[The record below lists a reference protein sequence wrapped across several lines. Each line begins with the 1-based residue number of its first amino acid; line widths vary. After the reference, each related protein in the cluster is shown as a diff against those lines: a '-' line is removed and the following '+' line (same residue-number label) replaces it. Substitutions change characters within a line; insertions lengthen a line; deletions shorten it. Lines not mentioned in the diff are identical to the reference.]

1 MKETLVYWL
10 ERYQRPFFYCLLAI
24 GVGIF
29 AGLRF
34 GGVKRGALSGGTEMA
49 FQNWE
54 RAESAEGPEMDELV
68 RLIEKYPSVSGA
80 YGVRVVEGLL
90 ARGAAERAGEL
101 ARGVLER
108 TAGHT
113 PELAVYANGSLLI
126 ARGALQQALEE
137 AVQLKTALSARNKGE
152 SLLYGYSLLRMV
164 TLCRKLGLDEEEVS
178 AELAQYLQNKS
189 AASATLQTTFSAEGF
204 TLEDFLRGGSSRMHN
219 QAHSSM

>member
-34 GGVKRGALSGGTEMA
+34 GGAKKGAATGGATVV

-54 RAESAEGPEMDELV
+54 RAESADGPEMDELM

-90 ARGAAERAGEL
+90 ARGAAEKAGEF

-108 TAGHT
+108 TASHT
-113 PELAVYANGSLLI
+113 PEFSLFARGSLLI
-126 ARGALQQALEE
+126 ARGALQEALEE
-137 AVQLKTALSARNKGE
+137 AALLKTALAERNKGE
-152 SLLYGYSLLRMV
+152 SILYGYALLRMV
-164 TLCRKLGLDEEEVS
+164 TLCNALGLDEGE
-178 AELAQYLQNKS
+178 AKGELSLFLKNKS
-189 AASATLQTTFSAEGF
+189 AASAALQTIFSAEGF
-204 TLEDFLRGGSSRMHN
+204 SLEDFLRRRPSRMHD
-219 QAHSSM
+219 QAHSPM